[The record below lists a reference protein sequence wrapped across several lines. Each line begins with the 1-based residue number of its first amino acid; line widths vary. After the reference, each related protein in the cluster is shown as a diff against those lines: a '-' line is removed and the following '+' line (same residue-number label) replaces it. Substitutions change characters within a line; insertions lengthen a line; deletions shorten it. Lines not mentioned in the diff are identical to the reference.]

1 MIEWSLKP
9 SRVPSGVRTGK
20 PPNLCALNPLNY
32 PTQDI
37 DYIIIKIELNPA
49 QIRGNIVGFS

>member
-1 MIEWSLKP
+1 M
-9 SRVPSGVRTGK
+9 
-20 PPNLCALNPLNY
+20 CLNPLNY

>member
-1 MIEWSLKP
+1 MGLELENP
-9 SRVPSGVRTGK
+9 EPM
-20 PPNLCALNPLNY
+20 CLNPLNY

-37 DYIIIKIELNPA
+37 DYIIIKIEGNPA